1 MRKHL
6 RSLLKSQNN
15 LGKME
20 ILKKFMD
27 GVNSLLAD
35 EKGAVSSK
43 RFVGLLAAITL
54 CITMYSNS
62 FSEAHIAPS
71 EALVNAVA
79 LLAFGS
85 LGLSSVD
92 KFTGIK
98 KQISEA
104 TKAEKKEE
112 EYEG

>member
-1 MRKHL
+1 
-6 RSLLKSQNN
+6 
-15 LGKME
+15 ME

-27 GVNSLLAD
+27 GAKSLMAD

-43 RFVGLLAAITL
+43 RFVGLVAALTL
-54 CITMYSNS
+54 CITMYHNS

-71 EALVNAVA
+71 DALVNAVA

-92 KFTGIK
+92 KFTGMK
-98 KQISEA
+98 DKVSNA
-104 TKAEKKEE
+104 TKSTKEE
-112 EYEG
+112 SYE

>member
-1 MRKHL
+1 
-6 RSLLKSQNN
+6 
-15 LGKME
+15 ME

-27 GVNSLLAD
+27 GAKSLLAD

-43 RFVGLLAAITL
+43 RFVGLLAAVSL
-54 CITMYSNS
+54 CVTMYHNS
-62 FSEAHIAPS
+62 FSEAHVAPS
-71 EALVNAVA
+71 DALVNAVA

-98 KQISEA
+98 NQISDA
-104 TKAEKKEE
+104 TKSNKKEE
-112 EYEG
+112 SYDEIG

>member
-1 MRKHL
+1 
-6 RSLLKSQNN
+6 
-15 LGKME
+15 ME

-27 GVNSLLAD
+27 GAKSLLAD

-54 CITMYSNS
+54 CITMYHNS
-62 FSEAHIAPS
+62 FSSTDIAPADS
-71 EALVNAVA
+71 LVNAVA

-92 KFTGIK
+92 KFTGMK
-98 KQISEA
+98 NQISDA
-104 TKAEKKEE
+104 TKSKKTEE

>member
-1 MRKHL
+1 
-6 RSLLKSQNN
+6 
-15 LGKME
+15 ME

-27 GVNSLLAD
+27 GTKSLMTD

-54 CITMYSNS
+54 CVTMYHNS
-62 FSEAHIAPS
+62 FSSTDIAPADS
-71 EALVNAVA
+71 LVNAVA
-79 LLAFGS
+79 LLAFGA

-92 KFTGIK
+92 KFTGMKNQISDATKSK
-98 KQISEA
+98 KQD
-104 TKAEKKEE
+104 E

>member
-1 MRKHL
+1 
-6 RSLLKSQNN
+6 
-15 LGKME
+15 ME

-27 GVNSLLAD
+27 GAKSLLAD

-54 CITMYSNS
+54 CVTMYHNS
-62 FSEAHIAPS
+62 FSSTDIAPADS
-71 EALVNAVA
+71 LVNAVA
-79 LLAFGS
+79 MLAFGA

-92 KFTGIK
+92 KFTGMK

>member
-1 MRKHL
+1 
-6 RSLLKSQNN
+6 
-15 LGKME
+15 ME

-27 GVNSLLAD
+27 GAKSLLAD

-43 RFVGLLAAITL
+43 RFVGLLAAVTL

-62 FSEAHIAPS
+62 FSEAHVAPS
-71 EALVNAVA
+71 DALVNAVA

-98 KQISEA
+98 NQISDA
-104 TKAEKKEE
+104 TKSNKKEE
-112 EYEG
+112 SYDEIG

>member
-1 MRKHL
+1 
-6 RSLLKSQNN
+6 
-15 LGKME
+15 ME

-27 GVNSLLAD
+27 GAKSLMTD

-43 RFVGLLAAITL
+43 RFVGLAAALTL
-54 CITMYSNS
+54 CITMYNNS

-71 EALVNAVA
+71 DALVNAVA

-92 KFTGIK
+92 KFTGMKDKIAG
-98 KQISEA
+98 A
-104 TKAEKKEE
+104 TKPSNTESE
-112 EYEG
+112 

>member
-1 MRKHL
+1 
-6 RSLLKSQNN
+6 
-15 LGKME
+15 ME

-27 GVNSLLAD
+27 GAKSLMAD

-43 RFVGLLAAITL
+43 RFVGLVAALTL
-54 CITMYSNS
+54 CITMYHNS

-71 EALVNAVA
+71 DALVNAVA

-92 KFTGIK
+92 KFTGMK
-98 KQISEA
+98 DKISNA
-104 TKAEKKEE
+104 TKKSDET
-112 EYEG
+112 YE

>member
-1 MRKHL
+1 
-6 RSLLKSQNN
+6 
-15 LGKME
+15 ME

-27 GVNSLLAD
+27 GANSLLAD

-43 RFVGLLAAITL
+43 RFVGLLAAVTL

-92 KFTGIK
+92 KFTGMK
-98 KQISEA
+98 DKISTA
-104 TKAEKKEE
+104 TKPTSTDNIES
-112 EYEG
+112 YD